1 LFQVQLE
8 ELVDVAEGR
17 STHLRSNAYGR
28 GEGLPSLEPVYDNSP
43 TAWRGND
50 GQLWFSTRKG
60 VLTVQP
66 DKIRD
71 NPIPPAVFVK
81 EVKVDDHRV
90 ALYESQSPLRAPGES
105 KLMDLHAPGEPL
117 QLPPQHAKI
126 EFTFTALSF
135 NSPEN
140 VQFRCRL
147 KGFDTE
153 WIEAGTQRSAKYP
166 RLPAGRYEFEVTAC
180 NEAGVWNKTGF
191 HLPFVVRPFFWQ
203 TWWFGA
209 LLVMTFTAAVIAAV
223 RYLSFRRLRQ
233 RMRLLEQQAV
243 LDKERARIAKDLHD
257 DLGARMTQMTLVLEL
272 ALQQRPE
279 PDAVIGTVQDGLLA
293 AREAIKSLDAAVW
306 AVNPINNTLPELV
319 AYIGQFGMEFLQQA
333 NIRCA
338 LDLPD
343 HPPERPVSAELR
355 HSLFLIVK
363 EALNNVV
370 RHAQASE
377 VRLQISITATAL
389 DLLITDNGRGIE
401 RKPDD
406 TLANGLRNMRQRADE
421 LNAQF
426 QIESAPGAGT
436 KISVRYF
443 WPSFN

>member
-1 LFQVQLE
+1 
-8 ELVDVAEGR
+8 
-17 STHLRSNAYGR
+17 
-28 GEGLPSLEPVYDNSP
+28 
-43 TAWRGND
+43 
-50 GQLWFSTRKG
+50 
-60 VLTVQP
+60 
-66 DKIRD
+66 
-71 NPIPPAVFVK
+71 
-81 EVKVDDHRV
+81 
-90 ALYESQSPLRAPGES
+90 
-105 KLMDLHAPGEPL
+105 
-117 QLPPQHAKI
+117 
-126 EFTFTALSF
+126 
-135 NSPEN
+135 
-140 VQFRCRL
+140 
-147 KGFDTE
+147 
-153 WIEAGTQRSAKYP
+153 
-166 RLPAGRYEFEVTAC
+166 LPAGRYEFEVTAC